1 MRRNSLCMVLCLSTL
16 ILLVSGCGRETAVE
30 PIQSGPAPAASQ
42 AAISTPEAPVESP
55 VSQQEQP
62 PAFLYTFDPHV
73 ISREYLEVYGP
84 EIEGEF
90 YAFCDAV
97 LAGEDTF
104 PCPSAERCHRL
115 LSIARTCLPIADTLV
130 EQDAVFAENG
140 VGHIVY
146 KVAQSEL
153 LDQVRLFREK
163 VTSVITDAIPYA
175 EDDFIKALELLTA
188 VARKDALDEE
198 NTLDDILKVTPY
210 RAIMEDTGICQEL
223 AGEYIYYLLQVG
235 IDAFPCSALNRDGS
249 EAHEWAMAEL
259 DGEYYHMDPTYTAS
273 YPDSLFFFG
282 MNDLQREYYGDYP
295 PENFSY
301 SDTDALDSAKYRAE
315 SRRFEPLWLAESYTI
330 DHRAGKIIL
339 KAIASNEETEFQ
351 FASE

>member
-104 PCPSAERCHRL
+104 PCPSAERFHRL

-223 AGEYIYYLLQVG
+223 AGEYIYYLLQ
-235 IDAFPCSALNRDGS
+235 
-249 EAHEWAMAEL
+249 
-259 DGEYYHMDPTYTAS
+259 
-273 YPDSLFFFG
+273 
-282 MNDLQREYYGDYP
+282 REYYGDYP